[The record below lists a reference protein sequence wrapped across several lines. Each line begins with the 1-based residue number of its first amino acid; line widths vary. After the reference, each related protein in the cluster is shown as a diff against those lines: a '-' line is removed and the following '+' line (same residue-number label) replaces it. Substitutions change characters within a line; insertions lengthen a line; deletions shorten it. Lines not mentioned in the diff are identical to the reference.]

1 MKVLDA
7 YGNKDLWMDFYN
19 GVEGMHH
26 EVVNGEPVRLPDDPS
41 SQQNLVLAPYNST
54 ATLDFQVDLLS
65 TQLTEDREWSVS
77 QAINNVQENQE
88 YVRTFAGD
96 GMPESIYSDYPDI
109 GNRTLYVEYA
119 TKIITGEYSIDKFDE
134 FVEKWYASGGEE
146 VTYLNPIAL
155 KANGGWRYKYGNMFY
170 VQLVYQY
177 V

>member
-1 MKVLDA
+1 M
-7 YGNKDLWMDFYN
+7 
-19 GVEGMHH
+19 
-26 EVVNGEPVRLPDDPS
+26 
-41 SQQNLVLAPYNST
+41 APYNSI

-146 VTYLNPIAL
+146 VTKLAREWY
-155 KANGGWRYKYGNMFY
+155 ANKTK
-170 VQLVYQY
+170 
-177 V
+177 